1 MSLHPLAGKLAPQSL
16 LINIQRLVT
25 EYYCLVPDV
34 AVAEQKVAFGTSGHR
49 GTSANASFNE
59 NHILAIAQAVCEVRK
74 SRGVTGP
81 LFIGID
87 THALSEPALATTLE
101 VMAANEVAV
110 CIDSA
115 GGYTP
120 TPVVSHAIISHNR
133 GRTSEL
139 ADGIVVT
146 PSHNPPSDGGYK
158 YNPPH
163 GGPADADLTTEI
175 EKIANRHL
183 ASGCKDVKRV
193 GYAKALAATTT
204 RKFDFVTPYVNDLE
218 NIIDFAPLR
227 NSKIKIGADPMGG
240 SSVDYFA
247 PIADRYGLDLE
258 VVNRAVDATFRFMT
272 VDHDGKIRMDC
283 SSPYAMGTLLGHQ
296 QRFDIAFGN
305 DADSDRHGIVTRSSG
320 LMNPNHY
327 LAVAINYLFRTR
339 TNWRAD
345 VAVGKTVVSSSIID
359 RVVAGLARRLIEVP
373 VGFKWFVEGLSSG
386 RFGFAGE
393 ESAGASFLRTNGELW
408 TTDKDG
414 LILDLLA
421 AEITAAT
428 GKDPGEHYRELVRN
442 HGEPTYARI
451 DEPASPA
458 QKAVLKNLSVQN
470 ITTRQLAGDDI
481 TAVLNR
487 APGNEAPIGGIKVTT
502 AQGWF
507 AARPSGT
514 ENSYKIYAESF
525 RGAEHLAKIQEEAR
539 AVVSSA
545 LGAAGVS

>member
-1 MSLHPLAGKLAPQSL
+1 MTLHPLAGKPAPQSL
-16 LINIQRLVT
+16 LINIQKLVT
-25 EYYCLVPDV
+25 DYFCTVPDV
-34 AVAEQKVAFGTSGHR
+34 SSAEQKVAFGTSGHR
-49 GTSANASFNE
+49 GSSTSGSFNE
-59 NHILAIAQAVCEVRK
+59 NHILAIAQAICEVRK
-74 SRGVTGP
+74 KHGVTGP
-81 LFIGID
+81 LFVGID

-101 VMAANEVAV
+101 VMAANEVTI
-110 CIDSA
+110 CIDAA

-120 TPVVSHAIISHNR
+120 TPVISHAILKFNE
-133 GRTSEL
+133 GRSSGL

-146 PSHNPPSDGGYK
+146 PSHNPPADGGYK

-163 GGPADADLTTEI
+163 GGPADSELTTEI
-175 EKIANRHL
+175 EQIANRHL
-183 ASGCKDVKRV
+183 ANNCKDVKRV
-193 GYAKALAATTT
+193 SYAKAIAAATT
-204 RKFDFVTPYVNDLE
+204 RRFDFVTPYVADLE
-218 NIIDFAPLR
+218 NIIDFEPLR

-247 PIADRYGLDLE
+247 PIAERYGLDLQ
-258 VVNRAVDATFRFMT
+258 VVNQAVDATFRFMT

-283 SSPYAMGTLLGHQ
+283 SSPYAMGTLLGYQ
-296 QRFDIAFGN
+296 NRFDIAFGN

-339 TNWRAD
+339 KNWKND
-345 VAVGKTVVSSSIID
+345 VAVGKTVVSSSLID
-359 RVVAGLARRLIEVP
+359 RVVASLGRPLVEVP
-373 VGFKWFVEGLSSG
+373 VGFKWFVEGLSGG

-393 ESAGASFLRTNGELW
+393 ESAGASFLRRNGQVW

-414 LILDLLA
+414 LLLDLLA

-428 GKDPGEHYRELVRN
+428 GKDPGEHYRDLVSV
-442 HGEPTYARI
+442 HGEPIYARI

-458 QKAVLKNLSVQN
+458 QKRVLKDLTVQN
-470 ITTRQLAGDDI
+470 ITARQLAGDDI

-487 APGNEAPIGGIKVTT
+487 APGNNAAIGGIKVTT

-525 RGAEHLAKIQEEAR
+525 RGAEHLAKLQEEAR

-545 LGAAGVS
+545 LSAAGV

>member
-1 MSLHPLAGKLAPQSL
+1 MPLHPLAGKPAPQSL
-16 LINIQRLVT
+16 LINIQKLVT
-25 EYYCLVPDV
+25 EYFCKVPDV
-34 AVAEQKVAFGTSGHR
+34 AIAEQKVAFGTSGHR

-59 NHILAIAQAVCEVRK
+59 SHILAVAQAICEVRK
-74 SRGVTGP
+74 ARGITGP

-101 VMAANEVAV
+101 VMAANEVTV
-110 CIDSA
+110 CVDIA
-115 GGYTP
+115 GRYTP
-120 TPVVSHAIISHNR
+120 TPVISHAIIKYNT
-133 GRTSEL
+133 GRTSGF

-163 GGPADADLTTEI
+163 GGPADSELTTEI
-175 EKIANRHL
+175 EKIANQHL
-183 ASGCKDVKRV
+183 ACGCKNVKRI
-193 GYAKALAATTT
+193 GYAKAVAAPTT
-204 RKFDFVTPYVNDLE
+204 RKFDYLTPYVADLE
-218 NIIDFAPLR
+218 QIIDFAPLR

-247 PIADRYGLDLE
+247 PIAERYGLDLE

-339 TNWRAD
+339 TKWRTD
-345 VAVGKTVVSSSIID
+345 VAIGKTVVSSSLID
-359 RVVAGLARRLIEVP
+359 RVVASIGHPLVEVP

-393 ESAGASFLRTNGELW
+393 ESAGASFLRRNGEVW

-414 LILDLLA
+414 LLLDLLA

-428 GKDPGEHYRELVRN
+428 GKDPGEHYKELVN
-442 HGEPTYARI
+442 SHGEPIYARI

-458 QKAVLKNLSVQN
+458 QKAVLKDLNVQN
-470 ITTRQLAGDDI
+470 ITARQLAGDDI

-487 APGNEAPIGGIKVTT
+487 APGNAAAIGGIKVTT

-545 LGAAGVS
+545 LSAAGV